1 MSNSKLTS
9 KFQAT
14 IPQDIRVLLNLK
26 SGDRVIFEVTK
37 EKRVEIR
44 KATKLDM
51 AYLKSLES
59 TLSEWNSAH
68 DEEDFRDL

>member
-1 MSNSKLTS
+1 MNDSKLTS

-14 IPQDIRVLLNLK
+14 IPRDIRNLLNLK

-37 EKRVEIR
+37 ENRVELR
-44 KATKLDM
+44 KATKLDI

-59 TLSEWNSAH
+59 TLNEWNSIH
-68 DEEDFRDL
+68 DEEDFSDL

>member
-1 MSNSKLTS
+1 MSDSKLTS

-14 IPQDIRVLLNLK
+14 IPQDIRALLNLK
-26 SGDRVIFEVTK
+26 SGDRVIFEITK

-51 AYLKSLES
+51 AYLKSLEA
-59 TLSEWNSAH
+59 TLSEWSSAH